1 MKYLVWSFLI
11 LLAAINPS
19 LTQVLR
25 VADLPTD
32 RIRSLERSKTVV
44 LLPGGILEE
53 HGPYLPAYTD
63 GILSERLTAELADAV
78 ATSKPGWTVLIF
90 PQIAVGS
97 SGSNELGGHFTFPGS
112 YVVQPSTLRS
122 VFMDIASEI
131 GEQGFRWIFVV
142 HVHGAPRHIRMIDD
156 ACDFFHDT
164 YGGQMVNLW
173 GLLPVLA
180 GWGSVLGGLTDA
192 EKKEEGVSLH
202 GGMDETSLMLHLRPD
217 LVLPDYRKAAVVTG
231 QSLQESFD
239 VAKRSDWPGY
249 LGSPRLASAELGG
262 KIWRSFA
269 AAATEQTLKILD
281 GADPRSIRRYSDIL
295 EGMPLYQ
302 GWIKA
307 SMEQEK
313 RRESAQRDWLSK
325 KDK

>member
-78 ATSKPGWTVLIF
+78 ATSKPDWTVLIF

>member
-32 RIRSLERSKTVV
+32 RIRSLDRSKTVV

-269 AAATEQTLKILD
+269 AAAAEQTLKILD

>member
-1 MKYLVWSFLI
+1 
-11 LLAAINPS
+11 
-19 LTQVLR
+19 
-25 VADLPTD
+25 
-32 RIRSLERSKTVV
+32 
-44 LLPGGILEE
+44 
-53 HGPYLPAYTD
+53 
-63 GILSERLTAELADAV
+63 
-78 ATSKPGWTVLIF
+78 
-90 PQIAVGS
+90 
-97 SGSNELGGHFTFPGS
+97 
-112 YVVQPSTLRS
+112 
-122 VFMDIASEI
+122 
-131 GEQGFRWIFVV
+131 
-142 HVHGAPRHIRMIDD
+142 
-156 ACDFFHDT
+156 
-164 YGGQMVNLW
+164 MVNLW

-269 AAATEQTLKILD
+269 AAAAEQTLKILD